1 MKAKYLPFLFFLLAI
16 NTSIVAQEQ
25 DLSPWTDNPYGNEWI
40 DYNKTYLRVG
50 ITANGM
56 YKIPV
61 GVLAAKIPGLTA
73 QNVAAWFRGE
83 QIALHIDGD
92 NNVVFYGRKNDGVSD
107 GLLFRS
113 SPTEGPDKNAR
124 LDRTTSFFSEEGSH
138 FFSTSDTPIRMQNL
152 DGSAKTGSVQEE
164 FHTEFITKNSSG
176 WTPDNMRTGRLF
188 AFATFTNTNDQ
199 NHSFYQ
205 PVNAYITRV
214 ATGGNTD
221 HRESVS
227 LPNLFT
233 GANSSF
239 SLEYALHGYG
249 NSSGIAVVS
258 VSPDAENLFTPAT
271 EVGRHDLS
279 NFNIARNWADAK
291 VSLQLAQNVSQ
302 SGTLALGFKPEDS
315 RNLFGFSYYRISYS
329 QTLDMLGSSSKLFR
343 FTTTDLG
350 NRRISIPNAPTN
362 SLVFNISNPQLP
374 GRIINTSYAGNTI
387 TFDVTKNSDSPLLLS
402 VVSSESGVTE
412 INSGSANIYKVEWNL
427 LQSSTNHANPFLEGQ
442 KLNPEAFDYLIL
454 THKDT
459 EIAPISEGAIEYANY
474 RSGVSGG
481 EYRTLVISTRNI
493 YDQFNYGE
501 PSPVAIGRFVDYMIS
516 RGVRATKHNLFI
528 IGHGVTLP
536 ERIKKE
542 LINEVPTFGDPGSDI
557 LLVANLTNSPYDNPN
572 VPAIPIGRFQA
583 FEKSQITAYLEK
595 VMYYEA
601 ETRSGSTN
609 PSALAWR
616 KNILE
621 VIGAK
626 RFYELSD
633 FDNVFNR
640 SAARKVDE
648 PVPFDW
654 KPQRIANTAQAST
667 AVNPSDPD
675 AAIASAPITSHIQN
689 GIGSLTYFGHGAQ
702 LATQYNLASVP
713 ANPNKRFPFLYITG
727 CGVGNIFTSHSVS
740 TIPGYWLNPSDRG
753 AIAMVANSY
762 KAYVN
767 TGDTYMQDLY
777 SEFFGT
783 TDLYRKSIGQAVQSL
798 ANTSVSPSP
807 SNESMIAHVNQTNV
821 LGDPAIYVLGVSP
834 DRALPVELVSFE
846 GRYTENSRI
855 DLTWSTASEKDNDY
869 FEIEK
874 SLDGKQFTGIGRIP
888 GKGFSETV
896 SNYYFADQHPVSGL
910 NYYRLKQVDKGKE
923 FSYSNIIS
931 VKVSS
936 RETLTLYPNPAEDR
950 IYLKP
955 GTTGGVSKWKVY
967 SMVGNIVKEGV
978 ENDLDISSLSSGL
991 YFIEVATTKGEIT
1004 RISFVKK

>member
-1 MKAKYLPFLFFLLAI
+1 MKAKYLPLLFFLVTLS
-16 NTSIVAQEQ
+16 NSITAQEQ

-40 DYNKTYLRVG
+40 DYSKTYLRVG
-50 ITANGM
+50 ITTNGM
-56 YKIPV
+56 YKIPLSF
-61 GVLAAKIPGLTA
+61 LAEKIQGLTA

-83 QIALHIDGD
+83 QIALYIDGD

-124 LDRTTSFFSEEGSH
+124 LDKTTSFFSEEGSY
-138 FFSTSDTPIRMQNL
+138 FFSTSSTPERMVEV
-152 DGSAKTGSVQEE
+152 DGGTKPGAVQEE
-164 FHTEFITKNSSG
+164 FHTEFIAKNSSG
-176 WTPDNMRTGRLF
+176 WTQDNMRTGSLF
-188 AFATFTNTNDQ
+188 AFATFTSTNDQ

-214 ATGGNTD
+214 ATGGSSD
-221 HRESVS
+221 YRESVS

-271 EVGRHDLS
+271 EVGRHDLT
-279 NFNIARNWADAK
+279 NFSIARNWADAK
-291 VSLQLAQNVSQ
+291 VSLQLAQNVSH
-302 SGTLALGFKPEDS
+302 SGTLTLGFKPEDS

-329 QTLDMLGSSSKLFR
+329 QTLNMLGSSSKLFR
-343 FTTTDLG
+343 FTTADSG
-350 NRRISIPNAPTN
+350 NRRISIPNAPAN
-362 SLVFNISNPQLP
+362 SLVFDISNPQLP
-374 GRIINTSYAGNTI
+374 GRIINTSYAENTI

-412 INSGSANIYKVEWNL
+412 INSESANIYKVEWDL

-516 RGVRATKHNLFI
+516 RGVRTKHNLFI
-528 IGHGVTLP
+528 IGYSVTLP
-536 ERIKKE
+536 ERIRKE
-542 LINEVPTFGDPGSDI
+542 LVSEVPTFGDPGSDI
-557 LLVANLTNSPYDNPN
+557 LLVANLTNSPYNNPN
-572 VPAIPIGRFQA
+572 VPAIPIGRFQG
-583 FEKSQITAYLEK
+583 FEKSHITAYLDK
-595 VMYYEA
+595 VRYYEA
-601 ETRSGSTN
+601 ETRSGSTD
-609 PSALAWR
+609 PTALAWR

-626 RFYELSD
+626 RLYELSD
-633 FDNVFNR
+633 FENVFSR
-640 SAARKVDE
+640 SAANKVDE
-648 PVPFDW
+648 PIPFDW
-654 KPQRIANTAQAST
+654 KSQRIANTAQAQSNT
-667 AVNPSDPD
+667 TD
-675 AAIASAPITSHIQN
+675 ASIVSAPITSHIQN

-727 CGVGNIFTSHSVS
+727 CGVGNIFTSHSVP

-762 KAYVN
+762 KAYVS
-767 TGDTYMQDLY
+767 TADTYMQDLY
-777 SEFFGT
+777 SEFYGT
-783 TDLYRKSIGQAVQSL
+783 TDLFRKNIGQAVQNL
-798 ANTSVSPSP
+798 VNTSVSQSP
-807 SNESMIAHVNQTNV
+807 SNESMIAHINQTNV

-834 DRALPVELVSFE
+834 DNALPVNLISFE
-846 GRYTENSRI
+846 GRYTESAEISLN
-855 DLTWSTASEKDNDY
+855 WSTSREENNDY
-869 FEIEK
+869 FEVEK
-874 SLDGKQFTGIGRIP
+874 SLDGKQFTSIGRVP

-896 SNYYFADQHPVSGL
+896 SNYYFADQNPVSGL
-910 NYYRLKQVDKGKE
+910 NYYRLKQFDKGGE
-923 FSYSNIIS
+923 FNYSNIIS
-931 VKVSS
+931 VKVST
-936 RETLTLYPNPAEDR
+936 RENLTLYPNPTGDR
-950 IYLKP
+950 VYLKTN
-955 GTTGGVSKWKVY
+955 GTDRVSKWKVY
-967 SMVGNIVKEGV
+967 SMAGNILKEGV
-978 ENDLDISSLSSGL
+978 ENDLDVSSLSSGL
-991 YFIEVATTKGEIT
+991 YFIEVATTKGEVT
-1004 RISFVKK
+1004 RTSFVKK